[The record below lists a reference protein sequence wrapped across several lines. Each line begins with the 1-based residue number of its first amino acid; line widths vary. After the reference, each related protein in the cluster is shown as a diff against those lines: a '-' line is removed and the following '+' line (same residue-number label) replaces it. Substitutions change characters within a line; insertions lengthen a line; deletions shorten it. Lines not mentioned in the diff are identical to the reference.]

1 MKAMILAAGLGTRL
15 DPLTRKMPKALVPL
29 NGTPL
34 LEILVLRLKQCGF
47 REIVINIHHHG
58 QQIIDF
64 LETRNN
70 FDIKIDIS
78 DERNRLL
85 DTGGA
90 VKKAMAFLGDGEPF
104 LVHNVDVITSL
115 DLRALMTHHT
125 RSGAIATLC
134 VQERSSSR
142 YFFFTEDDLLCGWKN
157 EGSGKE
163 KGMTSGSGPLKQ
175 RAFSGIHAVG
185 SRFFEKAMLHGC
197 FPPDQDVFSI
207 IDVYLCLAASEKVQG
222 WDHSGSPWFDIG
234 RYQQL
239 KAAEAWMNLER
250 PTDS

>member
-15 DPLTRKMPKALVPL
+15 YPLTRNMPKALVPL

-34 LEILVLRLKQCGF
+34 LEILILRLKQFGF
-47 REIVINIHHHG
+47 HEIIINIHHLG

-64 LETRNN
+64 LKSRDD
-70 FDIKIDIS
+70 FGIRISIS
-78 DERNRLL
+78 DERDRLL

-90 VKKAMAFLGDGEPF
+90 VKKAMPFLGDNEPF

-115 DLRALMTHHT
+115 DLHALMTHHLQ
-125 RSGAIATLC
+125 SGALVTLC

-142 YFFFTEDDLLCGWKN
+142 YFYFTADDLLCGWKSV
-157 EGSGKE
+157 GSGEE
-163 KGMTSGSGPLKQ
+163 KGMTSGSVTLRQ
-175 RAFSGIHAVG
+175 RAFSGIHVIG
-185 SRFFEKAMLHGC
+185 PGFFDKAFSPGC
-197 FPPDQDVFSI
+197 FPPEQDRFSI

-222 WDHSGSPWFDIG
+222 FDHSGTAWFDIG
-234 RYQQL
+234 RFQQL
-239 KAAEAWMNLER
+239 KAAEAWINMER